1 MVSNNNNQVALQ
13 PIQYDYLKRFI
24 KQLEEET
31 IAAHREA
38 KNLRFMNHKYDSRL
52 KEENDK
58 AKKLREDYLDGLKAQ
73 MRNNSEAR
81 VHDL

>member
-1 MVSNNNNQVALQ
+1 
-13 PIQYDYLKRFI
+13 
-24 KQLEEET
+24 
-31 IAAHREA
+31 
-38 KNLRFMNHKYDSRL
+38 MNHKYDSRL

-81 VHDL
+81 VLDL